1 MIDFNSILVKPCL
14 GNTALIEL
22 NTNSHRC
29 GRRCVAI
36 LLDAHFM
43 IALRPNGALAA
54 EVNVWGI
61 GS

>member
-1 MIDFNSILVKPCL
+1 MIHFNSILVKPCL
-14 GNTALIEL
+14 GNTALIKL

-29 GRRCVAI
+29 GRRYVAI